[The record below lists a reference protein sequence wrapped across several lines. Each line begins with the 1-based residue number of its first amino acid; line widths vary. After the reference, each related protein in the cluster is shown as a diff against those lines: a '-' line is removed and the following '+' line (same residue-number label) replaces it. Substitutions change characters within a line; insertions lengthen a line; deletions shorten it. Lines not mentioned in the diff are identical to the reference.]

1 MKIFRKIIAVSRNL
15 CLGFPFLMIAK
26 AISCP
31 PEEDWSAVP
40 LRRVEFGMTSQ
51 NIKPIPGDESYAAKS
66 GAFYRIRGKASSEKF
81 K

>member
-1 MKIFRKIIAVSRNL
+1 M
-15 CLGFPFLMIAK
+15 LGICVFYDCK

-51 NIKPIPGDESYAAKS
+51 NIKPIPGDESSAAKS
-66 GAFYRIRGKASSEKF
+66 GAYRIRGKASVEKF
-81 K
+81 R